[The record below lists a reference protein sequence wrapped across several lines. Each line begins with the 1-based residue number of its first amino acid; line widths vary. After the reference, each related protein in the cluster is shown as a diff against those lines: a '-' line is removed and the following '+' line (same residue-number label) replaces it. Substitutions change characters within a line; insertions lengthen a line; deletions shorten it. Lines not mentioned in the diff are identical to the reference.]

1 MLVKKAIYYEEEGKN
16 KEGKKEGEIK
26 NGLDNNCLTRCYVA
40 PREGLEPPTRRLTA
54 ACSTN

>member
-1 MLVKKAIYYEEEGKN
+1 MLVNKAIYYEEEGK
-16 KEGKKEGEIK
+16 GKEGENK
-26 NGLDNNCLTRCYVA
+26 NGLDRICLTRCYVA